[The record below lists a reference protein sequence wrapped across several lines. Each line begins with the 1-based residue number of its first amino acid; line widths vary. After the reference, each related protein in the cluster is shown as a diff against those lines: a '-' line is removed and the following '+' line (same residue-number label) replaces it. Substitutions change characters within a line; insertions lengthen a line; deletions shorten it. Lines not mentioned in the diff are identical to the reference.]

1 MHLLKITRPI
11 NLLLITLLLIVVKY
25 GFLEAMHFP
34 TSLNSLSFFLLVIA
48 TICIAAGG
56 NIINDIYDVDTDKI
70 NNPKRVLIGVDISE
84 KKASNL
90 YIIFTSIGVLAG
102 FSLSNLIGHP
112 SLAAVFVIIAA
123 LLYGYSVSFKT
134 VFLLGNV
141 VVSLLVAM
149 VLITSIIFDLYPA
162 IEEQITHKTLTAT
175 IILLQYALFAFSI
188 NLIREIIKDLQD
200 INGDRKG
207 GRNSLPIAIG
217 RQRTVYVAFGLTVC
231 LLVGIIYH
239 LYMHI
244 YSAKPLMLYFLF
256 LIIAPLFFVL
266 VNIWNAKKKSDF
278 AKISTLLK
286 IIMFLGICSLLIYP
300 YTF

>member
-1 MHLLKITRPI
+1 M
-11 NLLLITLLLIVVKY
+11 
-25 GFLEAMHFP
+25 
-34 TSLNSLSFFLLVIA
+34 VIA

-278 AKISTLLK
+278 SKISTLLK